1 MICAKRLLAEMRFQK
16 KIFTESEKAYIRE
29 HFPTEP
35 ACDIADVL
43 HVSYPTVIKAAREMG
58 LSKVDGWSSNDYHG
72 RYVNRYSGRRAAV

>member
-1 MICAKRLLAEMRFQK
+1 MRFQK

-35 ACDIADVL
+35 AVDIADVL
-43 HVSYPTVIKAAREMG
+43 GVSPPTVIKAAREMG
-58 LSKVDGWSSNDYHG
+58 LKKVEGWCSNDYHG